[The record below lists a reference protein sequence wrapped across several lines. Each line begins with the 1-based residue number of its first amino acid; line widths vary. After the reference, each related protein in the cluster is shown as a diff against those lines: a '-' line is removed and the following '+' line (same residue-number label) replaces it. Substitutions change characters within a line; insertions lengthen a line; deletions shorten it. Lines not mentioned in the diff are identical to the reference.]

1 MQTHSECPAVATI
14 DLLIENEKLQA
25 KLKNR
30 EAELMKPLQQIMST
44 KVELE
49 HFKNQFDS
57 MEKALKRAQHEA
69 NTHAHATQ
77 ELISAKLAAQAQVKP
92 LVGIAEYATNNVEAA
107 IVAAQ
112 GEYEEETAMKH
123 ATQV

>member
-1 MQTHSECPAVATI
+1 
-14 DLLIENEKLQA
+14 
-25 KLKNR
+25 
-30 EAELMKPLQQIMST
+30 MST

-49 HFKNQFDS
+49 HFKNQYVS
-57 MEKALKRAQHEA
+57 MEKALKQAQQKA

-92 LVGIAEYATNNVEAA
+92 LVDLAEYATNSIKAK

-112 GEYEEETAMKH
+112 GEHEEETVMKH
-123 ATQV
+123 ATQA